1 MWGCEMNARTDKGR
15 MLQGTSVLEL
25 FPEHVEIPERIG
37 FLHED
42 KAAALGRL
50 MAVDGQRDP
59 IKVARNLPSKSVQA
73 CIDEG
78 KKPYR
83 LVTGMHRLTGALM
96 EGITTTHRKT
106 YDKVRTAGA
115 SGPVK
120 AFLSEEDLMFG
131 LTLLDLTLEQYQ
143 LALNG
148 NTVTTVAPASG
159 QPGTKKIGLSEDVG
173 RTKEYALLARGLSP
187 YDETLAMQYCIPRC
201 FQSGAP
207 APVFRKGGT
216 GAGLALT
223 FEALEDLTAANAQ
236 ERFGYILAAHLPAI

>member
-1 MWGCEMNARTDKGR
+1 MTPFEIIGAPLTLWVAPV
-15 MLQGTSVLEL
+15 GTAM
-25 FPEHVEIPERIG
+25 PTI
-37 FLHED
+37 
-42 KAAALGRL
+42 AAAPG
-50 MAVDGQRDP
+50 AGW
-59 IKVARNLPSKSVQA
+59 IKVGTNGDRSYEN
-73 CIDEG
+73 G
-78 KKPYR
+78 
-83 LVTGMHRLTGALM
+83 
-96 EGITTTHRKT
+96 GITVTHGKA

-115 SGPVK
+115 TGPIK

-159 QPGTKKIGLSEDVG
+159 QPGTKKIGLSESVG

-187 YDETLAMQYCIPRC
+187 YNEALAMQYCIPRC
-201 FQSGAP
+201 YQSGAP

-223 FEALEDLTAANAQ
+223 FEALEDLTAANEQ